1 MNTDHIRDMYEYN
14 YWANQRILDTAEK
27 ITPEQLVAPTSC
39 SYGSLHGTLVHTLD
53 AEWGWRLRLQGQPAD
68 GELKPADFPTL
79 VSLRQRWDEDET
91 DMWRYIDGLSD
102 QDIAGIIGYPIG
114 DGVIRER
121 PLWHCLY
128 HVVNHGTQH
137 RSEAAAMLTDYGQS
151 PGDIDFTVFLNERK
165 ARLEQ

>member
-1 MNTDHIRDMYEYN
+1 MNMENVRDMYEYN

-27 ITPEQLVAPTSC
+27 ITSEQLVAPTSC

-53 AEWGWRLRLQGQPAD
+53 AEWSWRLLLQGQRAD
-68 GELKPADFPTL
+68 GELKPTDFPTL
-79 VSLRQRWDEDET
+79 MSLRQRWDEDET

-102 QDIAGIIGYPIG
+102 QDITGIIRYPIDG
-114 DGVIRER
+114 GVIRER

-165 ARLEQ
+165 ARQE